1 MTVCVCGCSRRKRRE
16 LATCVLRSTPVPILR
31 GTSVSSLLQAV
42 PQFPPSCLLLLSK
55 RSKIMQSDTD
65 VARKAISGR
74 MGRMDWKSRGGPI
87 LRAPSVPIIIISH
100 LRPRSTPACHFITSQ
115 STVFKRYQHCKDT
128 VFQGPFS
135 IFQFNS
141 ITGSCWHSK
150 PPNRVSQSQLPPTQC
165 FFF

>member
-1 MTVCVCGCSRRKRRE
+1 M
-16 LATCVLRSTPVPILR
+16 
-31 GTSVSSLLQAV
+31 SSLLQAV

-74 MGRMDWKSRGGPI
+74 MGRMDWKSLGGAI
-87 LRAPSVPIIIISH
+87 FTAPSVPIIIISH
-100 LRPRSTPACHFITSQ
+100 LRVISSPVSQ
-115 STVFKRYQHCKDT
+115 LFSKDISIAKT
-128 VFQGPFS
+128 HVFQGPFS

-141 ITGSCWHSK
+141 VTASCWHTK

>member
-1 MTVCVCGCSRRKRRE
+1 MIPPHLCVCACSIRKRRE

-87 LRAPSVPIIIISH
+87 LRAPSVPISH

-128 VFQGPFS
+128 CVP
-135 IFQFNS
+135 
-141 ITGSCWHSK
+141 GSFLHLSVQLRHSLLLALETSK
-150 PPNRVSQSQLPPTQC
+150 
-165 FFF
+165 